1 VNTSLTHLPKS
12 TEYRYLSSFEI
23 PFQLEMSVEGD
34 DCPAMT
40 DFYSQLSQQDDAAWA
55 RTIAQL
61 QPSIHPVDRNATR
74 IWFAFFPVKLW
85 QAFSFAEDKEA
96 LAKKLI
102 LKGRYL
108 LRDQVDSSSEFL
120 YGHRY
125 WPQVKAAVSEYA
137 AAAGSTGSLPEHIK
151 TVAGRL
157 APTLRTEESKLIGVV
172 AVAFGTLQQV
182 GAELFSKPAAP
193 GRYGKEW
200 NQSAD
205 QIVAD
210 RSKDAGQGFFGFL
223 KTVDKEFNVTF
234 REFAPGG
241 EFKVIHSQD
250 VSMAAAEDKRDHT
263 ASNPRC
269 VVGQGPVPVEC
280 RTAACGTCWVG
291 VLSPTEKI
299 SPPNDREKN
308 KWPYFGYEGF
318 TGENDSPIRLACQ
331 MKAYGNVT
339 IVIPPWCGMIG
350 KLDGKEEAGSAV
362 AG

>member
-1 VNTSLTHLPKS
+1 
-12 TEYRYLSSFEI
+12 
-23 PFQLEMSVEGD
+23 
-34 DCPAMT
+34 MT
-40 DFYSQLSQQDDAAWA
+40 DFYTPLFQQDDADWA
-55 RTIAQL
+55 RTVAQL
-61 QPSIHPVDRNATR
+61 QSSIHPVDRNATR

-85 QAFSFAEDKEA
+85 QAFSFAEDPAA
-96 LAKKLI
+96 LARKLI

-108 LRDQVDSSSEFL
+108 LRDQVDSSAEFL

-125 WPQVKAAVSEYA
+125 WPQVKAAVSDYA
-137 AAAGSTGSLPEHIK
+137 ATASPSVSLPEHIK
-151 TVAGRL
+151 TAAGQL
-157 APTLRTEESKLIGVV
+157 AGKLRTEESLLIGIV

-182 GAELFSKPAAP
+182 GAELFSLPAAP
-193 GRYGKEW
+193 GRYGKDW

-205 QIVAD
+205 QIVAS
-210 RSKDAGQGFFGFL
+210 RAKDASQGLLGFL
-223 KTVDKEFNVTF
+223 KTVDKEFAVNF
-234 REFAPGG
+234 REYVPGST
-241 EFKVIHSQD
+241 FKVIDTQD
-250 VSMAAAEDKRDHT
+250 VTMAAAEDKRDHT

-269 VVGQGPVPVEC
+269 VSGQGPVPVEC

-291 VLSPTEKI
+291 VLSPTDKI

-308 KWPYFGYEGF
+308 KWIYFGYEGF

-350 KLDGKEEAGSAV
+350 KLDGKEEAGAAA